1 MKQRSTSSGCGE
13 RAEIYFP
20 LSEGKTWHYMISLTQ
35 EGRTATSAA
44 IITSL
49 PSRELLSKVVATQ
62 HTDWFGQR
70 QLRFI
75 VQDHAGIYEWANQP
89 DGAPEP
95 IIRETPNYFV
105 RNQVKIGT
113 TWASV
118 WQTSQFGRQITFPTT
133 KIIES
138 TDEVVT
144 VPAGTFN
151 KCIKITITG
160 RTEVDVPTGTVTLEG
175 ESFEWYAPNVGYVK
189 GTFRESVKAPGQP
202 RETVMELTGFHG

>member
-1 MKQRSTSSGCGE
+1 MKQSSTSSGCGE
-13 RAEIYFP
+13 MAEIYFP
-20 LSEGKTWHYMISLTQ
+20 INEGKVWNYHIALTQ
-35 EGRTATSAA
+35 EGSTATSAA

-49 PSRELLSKVVATQ
+49 PSRELLGRVVATQ
-62 HTDWFGQR
+62 HTEWFGQR

-75 VQDHAGIYEWANQP
+75 IQDDTGIYEWANQP

-95 IIRETPNYFV
+95 IIRETTNYFLKNRAKV
-105 RNQVKIGT
+105 GT

-133 KIIES
+133 KIVES

-144 VPAGTFN
+144 VPAGTF
-151 KCIKITITG
+151 KRCVKIAITG
-160 RTEVDVPTGTVTLEG
+160 RTEVNVPTGIVTLDG

-189 GTFRESVKAPGQP
+189 GTFRESANAPGQP
-202 RETVMELTGFHG
+202 RETNMELTEFHG

>member
-1 MKQRSTSSGCGE
+1 MNMKQGSTSSGYGE
-13 RAEIYFP
+13 RTETYFP
-20 LSEGKTWHYMISLTQ
+20 LNKGKTWNYRVSLTQ
-35 EGRTATSAA
+35 EGRTAASAA
-44 IITSL
+44 VITSL
-49 PSRELLSKVVATQ
+49 PSRELLSKAVATQ
-62 HTDWFGQR
+62 HMEVVGQR

-105 RNQVKIGT
+105 KAPIKIGT

-138 TDEVVT
+138 T
-144 VPAGTFN
+144 
-151 KCIKITITG
+151 
-160 RTEVDVPTGTVTLEG
+160 R
-175 ESFEWYAPNVGYVK
+175 S
-189 GTFRESVKAPGQP
+189 
-202 RETVMELTGFHG
+202 

>member
-1 MKQRSTSSGCGE
+1 MKQSSTSSACGE
-13 RAEIYFP
+13 MAEIYFP
-20 LSEGKTWHYMISLTQ
+20 LNEGKAWNYHIALTQ
-35 EGRTATSAA
+35 EGSTATSAA

-62 HTDWFGQR
+62 HTEWFGQR

-89 DGAPEP
+89 DAAPEP

-105 RNQVKIGT
+105 KVPIKTGT

-133 KIIES
+133 KTIES

-151 KCIKITITG
+151 KCIKIKIAG
-160 RTEVDVPTGTVTLEG
+160 RTEVDVPTGTVTFEG